1 LRSIITKLVVVLIVA
16 AAWQPAHA
24 SEPVRT
30 LLVLGDSLSAGFGV
44 EPGEAWV
51 TLLQNRLKVKGYG
64 YRVVNASIS
73 GDTTTG
79 GLNRLPRALQIHRPS
94 IVLIEL
100 GGNDGLRAT
109 PIALIRDN
117 MVKLIAMAQAA
128 GAKVVLAG
136 LQMPPNYG
144 ARYTAD
150 FAALYPELAKKYEV
164 GLIPFILDGI
174 ALNGRLMQPDGIH
187 PNTAAQPV
195 LLDNAWPAIEKAI
208 NARDR

>member
-1 LRSIITKLVVVLIVA
+1 M
-16 AAWQPAHA
+16 
-24 SEPVRT
+24 
-30 LLVLGDSLSAGFGV
+30 LGDSLSAGFGV

-51 TLLQNRLKVKGYG
+51 TLLQNRLKAKGYG

-109 PIALIRDN
+109 PIPLIRDN
-117 MVKLIAMAQAA
+117 MAKLITMAQAA
-128 GAKVVLAG
+128 GATVVLAG

-150 FAALYPELAKKYEV
+150 FAALYPDLAKQYEV

-187 PNTAAQPV
+187 PNTQAQPV
-195 LLDNAWPAIEKAI
+195 LLDNVWPAIEKAI
-208 NARDR
+208 NALD